1 MEEKK
6 KKKKK
11 ETMEIDTRLDRVVEH
26 RFPVL

>member
-1 MEEKK
+1 MEEK